1 MNHFESHRLTF
12 LTLLAVVLAQSALG
26 CSSDDNHG
34 PTIGAPSGPVVIVE
48 GGGSGPTG
56 SSGAPGSGTTGG
68 DTGVGGLL
76 NPGGGSP
83 GAAGTALGTN
93 PFGTAGALG
102 TSTAQAGGPQV
113 GGAGAPASF

>member
-12 LTLLAVVLAQSALG
+12 VTLIAVVLVQGALG

-56 SSGAPGSGTTGG
+56 SSGAPGSGATAG

-83 GAAGTALGTN
+83 GAAGTGLGTD

-102 TSTAQAGGPQV
+102 ASTGQAGGLPV
-113 GGAGAPASF
+113 GGAGTPASF